1 MSLPPPSRPAP
12 GWFPDPW
19 AGGNLRWWD
28 GSGWTGH
35 VHTVG
40 SGSTGWTTTGLPLRA
55 GLLGLVALGGGILAS
70 VAISVVLLLLGA
82 PEAVGFLGGAAGLY
96 GTLVLYCR
104 SVSRRYGTGSLAVD
118 LGLSGRWLDLAWGV
132 LTWMG
137 ALVAE
142 VLVVIA
148 LQLLGFPLG
157 SNTEGI
163 SDTTDEPG
171 LFATVAFVAI
181 IVAPI
186 VEELFFR
193 GLLLRSFES
202 RFHPYAAILL
212 QGALFGLIHLQPGL
226 GSGNVTL
233 FFALAAVGSAFGFAA
248 QRSGRLGPAIVGHL
262 VFNAFAISA
271 VWITN

>member
-1 MSLPPPSRPAP
+1 MPLPPPSRPAP

-19 AGGNLRWWD
+19 AGGSLRWWD
-28 GSGWTGH
+28 GATWTGH
-35 VHTVG
+35 VHAVTG
-40 SGSTGWTTTGLPLRA
+40 PSGDDTTPRLPLRA
-55 GLLGLVALGGGILAS
+55 GLLGLVALGVGTLAS
-70 VAISVVLLLLGA
+70 VAVSVLLLLLGA
-82 PEAVGFLGGAAGLY
+82 SEAVAFVGGAVGLY
-96 GTLVLYCR
+96 GTLVAYCR

-118 LGLSGRWLDLAWGV
+118 LGLSGRWVDLAWGL

-148 LQLLGFPLG
+148 LQLLGLPLG

-163 SDTTDEPG
+163 SDATDEAG
-171 LFATVAFVAI
+171 LFATIAFVAVV
-181 IVAPI
+181 VAPI

-212 QGALFGLIHLQPGL
+212 QGGLFGLIHLQPGL

-233 FFALAAVGSAFGFAA
+233 FFALAAVGSVFGFAA
-248 QRSGRLGPAIVGHL
+248 QRSGRLGPAVVGHF

-271 VWITN
+271 VWITS